1 MEDGKRSNDFG
12 GKDIYKE
19 EIDLDLLRVDR
30 ETFLSYMNFCLW
42 VFIAEEAFFFL
53 FFFFFFLRKQVVF
66 ILIQEGWKGRNS
78 TFSLQKITPFK
89 LRLIQRSFIK
99 LYFKQFSNIE

>member
-1 MEDGKRSNDFG
+1 MTG

-42 VFIAEEAFFFL
+42 VFIAEEAFSFFFFL
-53 FFFFFFLRKQVVF
+53 FFVENKLFLF
-66 ILIQEGWKGRNS
+66 
-78 TFSLQKITPFK
+78 
-89 LRLIQRSFIK
+89 
-99 LYFKQFSNIE
+99 